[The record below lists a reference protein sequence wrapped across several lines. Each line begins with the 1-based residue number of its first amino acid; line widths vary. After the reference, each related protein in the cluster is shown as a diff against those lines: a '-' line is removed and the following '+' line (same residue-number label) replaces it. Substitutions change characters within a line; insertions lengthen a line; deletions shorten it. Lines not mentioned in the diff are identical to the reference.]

1 MVLVFVIW
9 FHRIADRGVLSNL
22 FQVTAVVALA
32 ASLWLLRQ
40 PALGWSFA
48 VTSVAISSAVLSLFL
63 DLYPRVTVSSTQS
76 AYSLTVQNTASGTYS
91 LQVMTLATVI
101 LFPTVVLYQGWTY
114 YVFRE
119 RVRTDSFEPA
129 G

>member
-9 FHRIADRGVLSNL
+9 THRIADRGVLPNL

-63 DLYPRVTVSSTQS
+63 DLYPRVMVSSTR
-76 AYSLTVQNTASGTYS
+76 ARTA
-91 LQVMTLATVI
+91 
-101 LFPTVVLYQGWTY
+101 
-114 YVFRE
+114 
-119 RVRTDSFEPA
+119 
-129 G
+129 